1 MSTRALAAASENAA
15 NTDTYVS
22 SALAFPSQVYLPKIN
37 DGTGSS
43 VAVAK
48 HLRVESTSGAPI
60 NVLTNSGRLVLTVPG
75 RRSAV
80 FVAKAGT
87 VQGEPDAWESF
98 VQSAAP
104 AAFQAVSAAYSQ
116 AEMTAVRDCLVKAGL
131 MKAE

>member
-22 SALAFPSQVYLPKIN
+22 SNLAFASTVYLPKIN

-48 HLRVESTSGAPI
+48 HIRVESTSGAPI

-80 FVAKAGT
+80 VVAKAGT
-87 VQGEPDAWESF
+87 VQGEPDTWESF
-98 VQSAAP
+98 QQTTAP
-104 AAFQAVSAAYSQ
+104 AAFGAIGAAYSQ
-116 AEMTAVRDCLVKAGL
+116 AEVTALRTCLVNAGL